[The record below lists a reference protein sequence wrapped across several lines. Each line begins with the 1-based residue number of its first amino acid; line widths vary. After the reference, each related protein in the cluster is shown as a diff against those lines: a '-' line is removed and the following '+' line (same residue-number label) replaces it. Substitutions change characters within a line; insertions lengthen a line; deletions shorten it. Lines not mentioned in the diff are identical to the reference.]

1 MYQRKPI
8 IKVAALLLTVAFLAG
23 LLATAPP
30 TRALSLGG
38 GFGDLVKIFGIA
50 WIVSHFGGSID
61 KAINDVLQQHEAAAE
76 GRTKVVPI
84 IKIGSGGVAVGA
96 AQVMGPEERVQLV
109 KAVAQLDWTPG
120 DTFRGRILLPISTDK
135 ALTSSVRAV
144 GGVGVSAVIAFPV

>member
-1 MYQRKPI
+1 MHQRKPI

-30 TRALSLGG
+30 TQALSLGG
-38 GFGDLVKIFGIA
+38 GFGDLVKLFGIT

-61 KAINDVLQQHEAAAE
+61 RTINDVLKQHEAAIE

-96 AQVMGPEERVQLV
+96 AQVMGPAERVDLV
-109 KAVAQLDWTPG
+109 KAVAQLDWTPS
-120 DTFRGRILLPISTDK
+120 DTFRGRVLLPISTDR
-135 ALTSSVRAV
+135 AITSSVRGVA
-144 GGVGVSAVIAFPV
+144 GVGVSAVIAFPV